1 MLCNKDEIDKTP
13 CLDTLKWKTLLTPAA
28 NAAAAASVAVMVMVM
43 VIVMVMMLVI
53 MMMTMAVTVQRPMSD
68 HQHHL
73 HNIIISNVLG
83 SSPSTEAT
91 HDVYSLLW

>member
-28 NAAAAASVAVMVMVM
+28 NAAAASVAVMVM